1 MDSLSLAKG
10 LRKWQEENP
19 KTDMALG
26 FVPGV
31 GQVLGAAEAAAAARD
46 PDASAVEK
54 GMGALS
60 VLPMGKVADKLRKI
74 VITSKLARQF
84 PALAAKAKLADA
96 LAAQKKGSKE
106 IEKATGGDFWRDPT
120 TGKVMHEIDDSG
132 AEIDWQMADLASK
145 ADTDLGSVLTH
156 PELMQI
162 DPTMSDIKL
171 KVDDAY
177 LQSKGWNGAYSP
189 QAPGYEPKITTK
201 SVPKL
206 INWRDMANWRNTL
219 FHETQHAVDDAAG
232 NLDIPSKGRAYWES
246 PDEIRARLAASR
258 IRMTPEGRKKY
269 PFRQHILDEK
279 ERLRTTRDAD
289 LGHASEEEL
298 QKAFTD
304 RGLNL
309 HDYIK

>member
-1 MDSLSLAKG
+1 
-10 LRKWQEENP
+10 
-19 KTDMALG
+19 MALG

-31 GQVLGAAEAAAAARD
+31 GQALGVAEAAAAARD

-96 LAAQKKGSKE
+96 LADQKKGSKA
-106 IEKATGGDFWRDPT
+106 IEDATGGDFWRDPM

-145 ADTDLGSVLTH
+145 ADTDLGSILTH

-162 DPTMSDIKL
+162 DPTLSDIKF

-177 LQSKGWNGAYSP
+177 LQSKGWNGAYTP
-189 QAPGYEPKITTK
+189 QGPGLEPKITSK

-206 INWRDMANWRNTL
+206 INWRDMSNWRGTV

-232 NLDIPSKGRAYWES
+232 NLNDVKAGRGYWES
-246 PDEIRARLAASR
+246 PDEIRARLVSSR
-258 IRMTPEGRKKY
+258 VRMTPEGRKKY
-269 PFRQHILDEK
+269 PFRQHIFDER
-279 ERLRTTRDAD
+279 ERLRNTSEAD
-289 LGHASEEEL
+289 LGHAPEEDL
-298 QKAFTD
+298 QQAFRD